1 MKHLLLY
8 QPVLTHFEHHFV
20 PELNWLVHR
29 LVVASSICFVI
40 SNGALL
46 IASVSGDSTG
56 TDDRVLLIVSDVA
69 VAMLIL
75 ISCVLKMLSLHVLSD
90 CMCFLFWCAYL
101 NIISPSLFSPV
112 CRFPSKLH

>member
-1 MKHLLLY
+1 
-8 QPVLTHFEHHFV
+8 VLHRATPILTRFAQHFV

-46 IASVSGDSTG
+46 IASASVSGDSSD
-56 TDDRVLLIVSDVA
+56 TDDPVLLIVSDVA
-69 VAMLIL
+69 VAILIL
-75 ISCVLKMLSLHVLSD
+75 ISCVLKMRMFIRLREVY
-90 CMCFLFWCAYL
+90 FWCAYL

-112 CRFPSKLH
+112 CRFPSTMH